1 VLQALFRG
9 MDINKQHT
17 CSIIDLVPYDSS
29 LPRAVMELTSSE
41 AEGCPRMCACSVVW
55 TGVDQE
61 RQAIHR
67 YIYSDVRNV
76 MHKLSMQGAYKVPG
90 MRGKRSFPGQRL
102 VSSIYHPTYI
112 PTYLL
117 QFSFCMLGWV
127 GGWIT
132 LMLSAV
138 VGT

>member
-1 VLQALFRG
+1 MLQALFRG

-67 YIYSDVRNV
+67 YIYSEVRHV
-76 MHKLSMQGAYKVPG
+76 MYKLSMQGTYKVPG
-90 MRGKRSFPGQRL
+90 MSE
-102 VSSIYHPTYI
+102 VSQVSAQDVGRPTYKEEDYKI
-112 PTYLL
+112 TKPQENNMLPLL
-117 QFSFCMLGWV
+117 QSV
-127 GGWIT
+127 HAPAKQQT
-132 LMLSAV
+132 S
-138 VGT
+138 